1 MMEERLA
8 DLEGVQ
14 SEAYQA
20 LQQDAL
26 AYETANE
33 KLAAAE
39 EAFQKANMDLCND
52 YDCRSMKE
60 KNGALIE
67 AQKALEEAKE
77 EVKDV
82 EEALEESAEK
92 AQEAADAV
100 KKKKMELRRFAL
112 ADTSYVVHQARIE
125 CSFGIRDSL
134 LVLEEGH
141 GVKTRQYAQ
150 MTEGDC
156 VFDKNI
162 INFGGCKS
170 KENPSTQEAA
180 RQAVEAAQA
189 AIEKKRSEMNWFEKG
204 VDWVANIFVKDQEIA
219 PTDDVAEQCVGE
231 CLAEFPPDAVWNFAD
246 DKVTIN
252 GEKVLLRRCYMMC
265 NHGGRILIL
274 LCGQPE

>member
-8 DLEGVQ
+8 DLESVQ
-14 SEAYQA
+14 SEAFQA

-26 AYETANE
+26 AYEAANK
-33 KLAAAE
+33 KLEAAE
-39 EAFQKANMDLCND
+39 EAFQNVCSD
-52 YDCRSMKE
+52 YESMSTKE
-60 KNGALIE
+60 KNEALKE

-92 AQEAADAV
+92 AQEATDAV
-100 KKKKMELRRFAL
+100 KKKKMELRRFAI

-162 INFGGCKS
+162 INFGGCRS

-189 AIEKKRSEMNWFEKG
+189 EIEENRSKMNWFEKG
-204 VDWVANIFVKDQEIA
+204 VDWVANLFVKDQEVA
-219 PTDDVAEQCVGE
+219 PTEDVVEQCVGE

-252 GEKVLLRRCYMMC
+252 GEKVLLRRGYLMC

>member
-1 MMEERLA
+1 MMEERLK
-8 DLEGVQ
+8 DLESVQ
-14 SEAYQA
+14 SEAFQA
-20 LQQDAL
+20 LEQDAL
-26 AYETANE
+26 AYEAANE
-33 KLAAAE
+33 KLTAAE

-60 KNGALIE
+60 KNEALME
-67 AQKALEEAKE
+67 AQKALEDAKE
-77 EVKDV
+77 EVKNA
-82 EEALEESAEK
+82 EEALEKSAQE

-125 CSFGIRDSL
+125 CSFGMRDSL

-162 INFGGCKS
+162 INFGGCRS
-170 KENPSTQEAA
+170 MENPSTQEAA
-180 RQAVEAAQA
+180 RAAVEAAQTT
-189 AIEKKRSEMNWFEKG
+189 IENKRSEMNWFEKG
-204 VDWVANIFVKDQEIA
+204 VDWVANIFVKDQEVA
-219 PTDDVAEQCVGE
+219 PTDEVVKQCVGE
-231 CLAEFPPDAVWNFAD
+231 CLAEFPPDAAWNFAD